1 MFLREKK
8 EKLVFDLQ
16 LLLFTYK
23 NTRTGYPTKQA
34 FNLKDKMLYTQDKHF
49 WQPWHPRFVGSP

>member
-23 NTRTGYPTKQA
+23 NTRGTLQ
-34 FNLKDKMLYTQDKHF
+34 NKHLI
-49 WQPWHPRFVGSP
+49 